1 VTTQAGTGPRFA
13 YYGADAIRA
22 AVGFE
27 DVIAPVAAALA
38 DFSRGLGDSPGA
50 VFAPAGRD
58 GDVHVKSAWLPGR
71 PVFTVKVA
79 TWFAA
84 RADRGD
90 TAGSGL
96 VAVFDAHTG
105 DLRAL
110 LEDDHHLSD
119 IRTAAAGALA
129 ARVLARPDST
139 VLGVL
144 GTGVQAYLQVLAA
157 AGELPIRV
165 VRAWGRDPDRA
176 GRFARAVRARRPDL
190 RVTLSDTP
198 RQACEDVDVL
208 VTATSST
215 EPLVDAAWLTPGL
228 HITAV
233 GADDPAKVELSP
245 ACIAR
250 ADRVVVDSRALAEIH
265 GDLAHAAGTAGIRP
279 RQTPAELGELLVT
292 TAGRTSDDEITIGKL
307 IGLGVQDLAA
317 AEITIGRLA
326 TATTSVR
333 PPASVNDLRTT
344 PA

>member
-1 VTTQAGTGPRFA
+1 VSAQAGSRPRFA
-13 YYGADAIRA
+13 HFGPDAIRA
-22 AVGFE
+22 AVGFD
-27 DVIAPVAAALA
+27 DVITPVAAAFA
-38 DFSRGLGDSPGA
+38 DFSRGLGDSPVA

-90 TAGSGL
+90 TPGSGL

-129 ARVLARPDST
+129 ARLLARSNCT

-157 AGELPIRV
+157 AGEVPIRA
-165 VRAWGRDPDRA
+165 VRVWGRDPDRA
-176 GRFARAVRARRPDL
+176 GRFARAVRARRPGL
-190 RVTLSDTP
+190 RVTVSDTA
-198 RQACEDVDVL
+198 RRACEGVDL
-208 VTATSST
+208 LITATSST
-215 EPLVDAAWLTPGL
+215 EPLVDAAWLAPGV
-228 HITAV
+228 HVTAV
-233 GADDPAKVELSP
+233 GADDPAKVELAP

-250 ADRVVVDSRALAEIH
+250 ADRVVVDSRALAEVH
-265 GDLAHAAGTAGIRP
+265 GDLAHAAAAGIRP

-292 TAGRTSDDEITIGKL
+292 AVGRSSDEQITICKL

-317 AEITIGRLA
+317 AEVTITRLE
-326 TATTSVR
+326 TATTAAR
-333 PPASVNDLRTT
+333 PPASANDLRRT